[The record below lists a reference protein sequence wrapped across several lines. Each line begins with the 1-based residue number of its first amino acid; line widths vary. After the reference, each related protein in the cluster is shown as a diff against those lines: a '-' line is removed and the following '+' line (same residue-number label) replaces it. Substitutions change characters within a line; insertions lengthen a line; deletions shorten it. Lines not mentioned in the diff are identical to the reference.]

1 MNKLT
6 ALLDDFS
13 VNSHDD
19 GYSLEDAINQ
29 HNLIADHANAIPKRA
44 IEAKG
49 WKLSSLSA
57 NYIQSNT
64 LYRKH
69 DTASDAKL
77 AFWLARSQ
85 EQAKAFFIE
94 HQGMPDFTGISKE
107 DVREIAQLSR
117 YEDIFTEL
125 PEILAYKGIILIYVP
140 ALEGSK
146 IDGASFLLAGEIPV
160 IAHAVRFN
168 RLDNFWFTLVHELSH
183 VCLHFKHLS
192 TPIID
197 EDIWH
202 DEGADSCNEE
212 GVTLYD
218 MEIEADRLT
227 RFSFIPANEWRTT
240 PRRLEKI
247 ESINSIAER
256 NKVHPATI
264 AGLIRHTSNDY
275 RLFNDLIH
283 SVDVHGMIFRSCN

>member
-29 HNLIADHANAIPKRA
+29 RNLIAEHASAIPKRA

-49 WKLSSLSA
+49 WNLSSLSA
-57 NYIQSNT
+57 NYIQSQT
-64 LYRKH
+64 LYRKN
-69 DTASDAKL
+69 DTASNAKL
-77 AFWLARSQ
+77 ALWLARSQ
-85 EQAKAFFIE
+85 EQAKQFYID
-94 HQGMPDFTGISKE
+94 HSSMPDFAGLSKA
-107 DVREIAQLSR
+107 DVKEIAQLSVH
-117 YEDIFTEL
+117 EDIFAEL
-125 PEILAYKGIILIYVP
+125 PEILALKGIILVYVP

-146 IDGASFLLAGEIPV
+146 IDGASFLLAGKIPV

-168 RLDNFWFTLVHELSH
+168 RLDNFWFTLIHELSH
-183 VCLHFKHLS
+183 VCLHFAHLS
-192 TPIID
+192 TPIVD
-197 EDIWH
+197 EDVWH
-202 DEGADSCNEE
+202 DDTESP
-212 GVTLYD
+212 LYD

-227 RFSFIPANEWRTT
+227 RFSFIPATEWRTT

-247 ESINSIAER
+247 ESITEIADR

-264 AGLIRHTSNDY
+264 AGLIRHASNDY
-275 RLFNDLIH
+275 TLFNELVH
-283 SVDVHGMIFRSCN
+283 SVDVHGMILS